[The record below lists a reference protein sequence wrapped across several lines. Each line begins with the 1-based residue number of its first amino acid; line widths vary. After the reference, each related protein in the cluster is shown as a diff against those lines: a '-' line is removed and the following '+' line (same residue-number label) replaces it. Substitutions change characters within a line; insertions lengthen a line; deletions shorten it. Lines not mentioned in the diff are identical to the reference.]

1 MNYYFITYMWKNS
14 QMTQYSTEN
23 AVIDASPLQTILDW
37 NEIDDDTKAE
47 YKLLFYAEITK
58 EEFEKYDGEF
68 N

>member
-14 QMTQYSTEN
+14 QMAQYSTEN

-37 NEIDDDTKAE
+37 KEIDDDTKAE
-47 YKLLFYAEITK
+47 YKLLFYTEITK
-58 EEFEKYDGEF
+58 DEFEKYDGEF